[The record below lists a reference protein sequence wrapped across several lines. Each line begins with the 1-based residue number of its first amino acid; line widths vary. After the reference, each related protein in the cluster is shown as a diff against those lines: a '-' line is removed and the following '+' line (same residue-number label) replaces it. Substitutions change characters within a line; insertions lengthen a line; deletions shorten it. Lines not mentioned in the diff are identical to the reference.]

1 MTRFPRYPWK
11 PHGSTGN
18 GLEGL
23 TEILSGRVTAK
34 MGDGRGG
41 LCSPPSRGPAITPL
55 GPVDVLG
62 ARPPFLCRH
71 GPPKSPAEFPRTRAG
86 ALHRDRLPAIHMQSS
101 AKRISTP
108 AVVFWQWINQSFNA
122 IVNFTNRS
130 GVAPMSTMQL
140 ASAYIC
146 ATSGAVATALA
157 LKSLAKTLP
166 PIMGRLVPFAAVAAA
181 NCINVPFMRQ
191 RELIHGV
198 SVADEHGVRVSES
211 RIAARSAIAQVVFS
225 RVCMALPAMAIPPVI
240 MNTLEKRPL
249 LKRIPW
255 IGAPVQVA
263 LVGLCLVF
271 ATPLCC
277 ALFPQNSSMPV
288 SRLEPEVRVEIW
300 SKNPKLCV
308 VFFNKGL

>member
-1 MTRFPRYPWK
+1 MLLIGRMSAQVPANMTI
-11 PHGSTGN
+11 TGCM
-18 GLEGL
+18 L
-23 TEILSGRVTAK
+23 TFYR
-34 MGDGRGG
+34 
-41 LCSPPSRGPAITPL
+41 
-55 GPVDVLG
+55 
-62 ARPPFLCRH
+62 
-71 GPPKSPAEFPRTRAG
+71 
-86 ALHRDRLPAIHMQSS
+86 
-101 AKRISTP
+101 STP

-130 GVAPMSTMQL
+130 GVAPMSTTQL

-240 MNTLEKRPL
+240 MNTLEKTPL

-288 SRLEPEVRVEIW
+288 SCLEPEVRVEIW